1 MANVKPYPVF
11 EKISLFL
18 EPDCL
23 FIFDVNTEY
32 KHREILGDNVFVMD
46 REQVYCVWANAYN
59 EKKKTVDIMLDFFV
73 KDGEVYTRYSEEFS
87 EKAYTNEE
95 LGAALEKVGLQIV
108 EIFDDMTEKAVNNES
123 QRAIYVT
130 KKVK

>member
-1 MANVKPYPVF
+1 MSNQ
-11 EKISLFL
+11 EK
-18 EPDCL
+18 
-23 FIFDVNTEY
+23 
-32 KHREILGDNVFVMD
+32 EILEENTVTEEAVDTAEETTDAVAEETV
-46 REQVYCVWANAYN
+46 EAAETEAENAD
-59 EKKKTVDIMLDFFV
+59 EEATQEKDKKFGKKKKTVDIMLDFFV

-95 LGAALEKVGLQIV
+95 LGAALEKAGLQIV

-130 KKVK
+130 KKVE